1 MAWTTPLTAVANAA
15 LTAAQW
21 NASVRD
27 NLNETAVAK
36 FTAAGQYFVATARNA
51 GAARSAAQD
60 FYATGTGTDTTNS
73 TTFTGLTGGPVVAVT
88 TGTSALVMLWARM
101 FNNTAGGRNVAGFA
115 VSGATTIAATDLRS
129 IAETSN
135 SANEEYWVG
144 ATFLLNATTAALT
157 AGSNTFTM
165 QLRVTTGTGTF
176 APRNLVVMPF

>member
-27 NLNETAVAK
+27 NLNETATAK
-36 FTAAGQYFVATARNA
+36 FTGAGQYFVATAGNA
-51 GAARSAAQD
+51 GAARIAATD

-73 TTFTGLTGGPVVAVT
+73 TTYTGLTGGPAPVAT
-88 TGTSALVMLWARM
+88 TGTSAIVMLWARM
-101 FNNTAGGRNVAGFA
+101 FNNTAGGRSVAGFA
-115 VSGATTIAATDLRS
+115 VSGATTLAATDLRA
-129 IAETSN
+129 IAATSN
-135 SANEEYWVG
+135 AANEEYWMSG
-144 ATFLLNATTAALT
+144 AFLLNASTAALT

-176 APRNLVVMPF
+176 APRSLVVLPF